1 MYAFTIKLKL
11 NGKIVFV
18 NKSEILRIFFVNKL
32 EVPCKM
38 NLQIKTN
45 CDCLV

>member
-1 MYAFTIKLKL
+1 MKL

-18 NKSEILRIFFVNKL
+18 NKPEILRIFFVTKL

-38 NLQIKTN
+38 NSQIKAN
-45 CDCLV
+45 SDCLV